1 MTKPVQPL
9 RIYVA
14 GPYTKGDQAV
24 NVRNAIFAGNYCR
37 LLGHI
42 PFIPHLSMIWQMLT
56 PHDDVNF
63 WYEYDMECL
72 KVCDAV
78 LLIEGDSVGAENEVA
93 WAEEHGL
100 KVYHN
105 VFEIPRVPKTP

>member
-1 MTKPVQPL
+1 MTNPVTPL

-14 GPYTKGDQAV
+14 GPYTKGDQTV

-42 PFIPHLSMIWQMLT
+42 PFIPHLSMFWQILT

-63 WYEYDMECL
+63 WYEYDMEWL

-78 LLIEGDSVGAENEVA
+78 LLIEGDSVGAEAEVA
-93 WAEEHGL
+93 WAEANGL
-100 KVYHN
+100 KVYRN
-105 VFEIPRVPKTP
+105 VFDIPRVPKES